1 MLLVVFL
8 YEGYVT
14 VMLKQSMQ
22 KLTSLVLIVVLILLA
37 FKSYAESVSSADFI
51 LINGEFYTVNEQQP
65 WAQAVAIKDG
75 IIFKFIIM

>member
-1 MLLVVFL
+1 MQLVVFL

-22 KLTSLVLIVVLILLA
+22 KLTSLVLIVVLSLLA

-51 LINGEFYTVNEQQP
+51 FINGEFYRVMSNSHGLKLLLSKTV
-65 WAQAVAIKDG
+65 
-75 IIFKFIIM
+75 

>member
-1 MLLVVFL
+1 
-8 YEGYVT
+8 
-14 VMLKQSMQ
+14 
-22 KLTSLVLIVVLILLA
+22 VLSLLA

-75 IIFKFIIM
+75 KIFKFIIM